1 MEERNR
7 RLERENARKRENR
20 SRKQRR
26 QEPAEI
32 ISEDD
37 ENLENFQET
46 DDRPLSANIISEDEH
61 KMLKKFQKKWITY
74 GIIRVPFAMRE
85 YHQWR

>member
-1 MEERNR
+1 MVFSHCKWDTYYTICYPFFSERNR

-32 ISEDD
+32 ISEND
-37 ENLENFQET
+37 ENDENFQET

-61 KMLKKFQKKWITY
+61 KMLKKF
-74 GIIRVPFAMRE
+74 
-85 YHQWR
+85 